1 MNKLLITVLLSAPM
15 LFSTSVFAET
25 TDEATIMPLSDDVP
39 AQLAES
45 PLVQLPLEDSN
56 EIPTSEKEFV
66 DAINKFTKAQII
78 EQLGEPAKADDIKL
92 KDSGRVV
99 ASIWQYHNI
108 NTAADGS
115 YYQTTELDFIDDKV
129 VQVVF
134 LNNDG
139 SERNDGQAYELPN
152 ELPEELSE
160 QLPAEPTL

>member
-1 MNKLLITVLLSAPM
+1 MNKLLIAALLSTQM
-15 LFSTSVFAET
+15 LLPTSVFAE
-25 TDEATIMPLSDDVP
+25 DAVEATILPLSDDVP
-39 AQLAES
+39 EQLAES
-45 PLVQLPLEDSN
+45 PLTQLPLTQPTQ
-56 EIPTSEKEFV
+56 IPTTEKEFV
-66 DAINKFTKAQII
+66 DAINSFTKAQII

-108 NTAADGS
+108 NTAADGT

-139 SERNDGQAYELPN
+139 TERENGQAYELPA
-152 ELPEELSE
+152 EK
-160 QLPAEPTL
+160 PAI